1 MPYIVFAAL
10 FLGFWLVL
18 EHLLPSAL
26 SGGQHL
32 MRPAIRWI
40 LRIPIFE
47 RIRASARGRFASL
60 ELYLPVFAVG
70 AAGLIAS
77 LFLGDAFFDLAE
89 ALHENSPALQEADEI
104 AHEWAVY
111 FHTRSATGFFTALTI
126 LGTPVG
132 LGVLVAIVCGIALVR
147 GKPYRALYLAVT
159 AVVGGLLNIALKDL
173 FERARPDLSVALREA
188 SGFSFPSGHA
198 MGATIVFGALAYLAY
213 RMTWPWRGRAAAIA
227 GCVTLALGIAASRIY
242 LGVHW
247 ISDIAA
253 GIAVGSVWVVVSIVA
268 YETFRRL
275 RALRVQARGPNLPG
289 NGSLPPSDARDGDG
303 AA

>member
-1 MPYIVFAAL
+1 MPYIIFIAA
-10 FLGFWLVL
+10 FLGLWLVL

-26 SGGQHL
+26 SGTRQL
-32 MRPAIRWI
+32 LRPAIRWV
-40 LRIPIFE
+40 LRIPLFE
-47 RIRASARGRFASL
+47 RIRASATGRLASF

-70 AAGLIAS
+70 AAGLVAS
-77 LFLGDAFFDLAE
+77 LFLGDAFLDLAE
-89 ALHENSPALQEADEI
+89 ALHENSPALGEADQI

-111 FHTRSATGFFTALTI
+111 FHTRSATGLFVALTI

-132 LGVLVAIVCGIALVR
+132 LGVIVAIVCGIAVLR
-147 GKPYRALYLAVT
+147 GRRYRAIYLAVT
-159 AVVGGLLNIALKDL
+159 ATIGGLLNSALKDL

-213 RMTWPWRGRAAAIA
+213 RMTWPWKGRAAAIA
-227 GCVTLALGIAASRIY
+227 GCLTLALGIAASRIY

-253 GIAVGSVWVVVSIVA
+253 GIFAGSVWVVVSIVA

-275 RALRVQARGPNLPG
+275 RALRLQARGPNLPG
-289 NGSLPPSDARDGDG
+289 TGSLPPSDARDGNG
-303 AA
+303 AP

>member
-1 MPYIVFAAL
+1 MTYILFAAL
-10 FLGFWLVL
+10 FLGLWLVI

-26 SGGQHL
+26 AGTRHL
-32 MRPAIRWI
+32 VRPAIRWI
-40 LRIPIFE
+40 VNIPLFQ
-47 RIRASARGRFASL
+47 RIRASATGRLASF

-77 LFLGDAFFDLAE
+77 LFLGDAFLDIAE
-89 ALHENSPALQEADEI
+89 ALHDNSPALQAADSV

-111 FHTRSATGFFTALTI
+111 FHTRSATGLFVALTI

-132 LGVLVAIVCGIALVR
+132 LGIIAAIVCGISLLR
-147 GKPYRALYLAVT
+147 GKPYRAVYLAVT
-159 AVVGGLLNIALKDL
+159 TTVGGLLNIALKDL

-198 MGATIVFGALAYLAY
+198 MGSTIVFGALAYLAY
-213 RMTWPWRGRAAAIA
+213 RMTWPWKGRAAAIA
-227 GCVTLALGIAASRIY
+227 GCATLAIGIAASRIY

-253 GIAVGSVWVVVSIVA
+253 GIAAGSVWTVVSIVA

-275 RALRVQARGPNLPG
+275 RALRLQARGPNLPG
-289 NGSLPPSDARDGDG
+289 TGSLPPSDARDGSG
-303 AA
+303 AP